1 MTGLQVD
8 VEIPGRLTA
17 DFSAERGEVIA
28 VLGPNGAGKSTLVA
42 AVAGLIGAAGTV
54 RVGDATWS
62 SPGRPATLVRDRR
75 VGVVFQGQLLFPHL
89 TAHQNVEFGLRARG
103 HSARDA
109 RATAARWLARFG
121 LEDLGD
127 RKPSELSGGQAQR
140 VAIARTM
147 VTEPDVLL
155 LDEPFAG
162 LDIGVASELRLELR
176 DHLATYAGVCLLVTH
191 EALDAFVLADR
202 VLVLDEGRIAQYDDP
217 HEVAARPQ
225 TAHVARLAGLNV
237 VRRHEDL
244 MAFRP
249 SDVTV
254 SAVLPEGSARN
265 RWQGR
270 VASVMPHGDALRVRV
285 TATDG
290 TDLVADLTPAAGR
303 ELHIGP
309 GREVWLTVK
318 ATAVTTYAAAGANRP
333 AGSGR
338 VTS

>member
-1 MTGLQVD
+1 MVDDMTTGLEVD
-8 VEIPGRLTA
+8 VDVPGRLVAAFTA
-17 DFSAERGEVIA
+17 HRGEVIA

-42 AVAGLIGAAGTV
+42 AVAGLIANPGTV
-54 RVGDATWS
+54 RVDGATWS
-62 SPGRPATLVRDRR
+62 GPGQSTTLVRDRR

-89 TAHQNVEFGLRARG
+89 TAQRNVEFGLRARG
-103 HSARDA
+103 ESALEA
-109 RATAARWLARFG
+109 RPKASQWLARFG
-121 LEDLGD
+121 LEELAD

-147 VTEPDVLL
+147 VTEPAVLL

-162 LDIGVASELRLELR
+162 LDIGVASALRLELR
-176 DHLATYAGVCLLVTH
+176 DHLATYPGVCLLVTH
-191 EALDAFVLADR
+191 DALDAFVLADR

-237 VRRHEDL
+237 IRKEKEL

-254 SAVLPEGSARN
+254 SAAAPEGSARN
-265 RWQGR
+265 RWKGR

-285 TATDG
+285 TADDG
-290 TDLVADLTPAAGR
+290 ADLVADLTPAAGK
-303 ELHIGP
+303 ELGIAP
-309 GREVWLTVK
+309 GREVWLSVK
-318 ATAVTTYAAAGANRP
+318 ATAVATYAAGGSAG
-333 AGSGR
+333 
-338 VTS
+338 